1 MGLEVAKIR
10 NYNIWKSGEDLCM
23 SYEMTN
29 AGRRG
34 ARSAELLN
42 QAIQHIPEGI
52 KGSIVWLFQL
62 TARF

>member
-1 MGLEVAKIR
+1 
-10 NYNIWKSGEDLCM
+10 M
-23 SYEMTN
+23 SYEMKN
-29 AGRRG
+29 ASRRD

-42 QAIQHIPEGI
+42 EAIQHVNEGI